1 MMKGSWGLCPSLVAC
16 MKALRFPA
24 TGSKWLAPQ
33 AWVPDMISWKVTHA
47 SESLTS
53 LAPPASFSLIIQ
65 RFWLSLLVP
74 WPDRVPNL
82 ISISDLVLLLAMS
95 APFPEGWLEMPS
107 HCWPWS
113 DTRLSAAFIYLPPTS
128 LLHLGSPMAAEIVDL
143 EWSAGSTPH

>member
-1 MMKGSWGLCPSLVAC
+1 MIRTPGLGSRYDFLKGHSCF
-16 MKALRFPA
+16 R
-24 TGSKWLAPQ
+24 
-33 AWVPDMISWKVTHA
+33 
-47 SESLTS
+47 ESDQPCS
-53 LAPPASFSLIIQ
+53 SSLIFSNNPEVLIV
-65 RFWLSLLVP
+65 SLGPLA
-74 WPDRVPNL
+74 RVPNL

-143 EWSAGSTPH
+143 E